1 MLKFMQVIML
11 NMMFGL
17 SYGLFVNFWEMDHNH
32 ESSVFD
38 ELGYVVVLVKL
49 LLWWDAYDIGFLL
62 LTCLVWN

>member
-1 MLKFMQVIML
+1 
-11 NMMFGL
+11 MFGL